1 MSAEAWQAHLV
12 EPEPE
17 PSWVL
22 VRFGSFTGSLGCS
35 RDKYLTALQ
44 NVFGV
49 GLSRE
54 PAPRHPEF
62 ELRIVDAPAPASSSP
77 ETNLLALGGSPL
89 HPTITTD
96 ALRVSLALDRAPRQ
110 IRIEVLEPDLPL
122 PPLTVHFV
130 VVIHKLLFLLDRVVL
145 HAAAVSLNGRTSLFV
160 GEKGAGK
167 STLCLSL
174 ARAGGTVLGEDVV
187 VLRRPATGFLVSGGD
202 ERSRLTE
209 PTERHFFPAPLAVP
223 ARDFAGTLKKEIRRG
238 DFIASRPYQDVPV
251 HRLYFPRIT
260 GTCRVGR
267 LRAQPALL
275 RLLAANGHFQRFAG
289 PADQACFLGW
299 VADFIGT
306 VSRHE
311 LELSY
316 DLAELD
322 RFVATLV
329 ND

>member
-1 MSAEAWQAHLV
+1 MSAEPWQAPPD
-12 EPEPE
+12 EPESS
-17 PSWVL
+17 PSWAL
-22 VRFGSFTGSLGCS
+22 LRFGSFTGSLGCS
-35 RDKYLTALQ
+35 NPKYLTALQ

-49 GLSRE
+49 GLSRQ
-54 PAPRHPEF
+54 PPPPRPEF
-62 ELRIVDAPAPASSSP
+62 ELRIVDAPVPAGSSR
-77 ETNLLALGGSPL
+77 ETNRLVLGGGPL

-96 ALRVSLALDRAPRQ
+96 ALRVSLALDRVPRQ
-110 IRIEVLEPDLPL
+110 IRIEVLEPDLSL
-122 PPLTVHFV
+122 PPLSVHFV
-130 VVIHKLLFLLDRVVL
+130 VIVHKLLFLLERVVL

-160 GEKGAGK
+160 GEKGVGK

-187 VLRRPATGFLVSGGD
+187 VLRRSAAGFLVSGGD

-209 PTERHFFPAPLAVP
+209 RTERHFFPASLAVP

-238 DFIASRPYQDVPV
+238 DFIASRPYQDAPV

-260 GTCRVGR
+260 GACRVAN

-275 RLLAANGHFQRFAG
+275 RIMAANGHFQRFAG
-289 PADQACFLGW
+289 PADQARFLGW
-299 VADFIGT
+299 LADFIGT
-306 VSRHE
+306 VSSHE

-316 DLAELD
+316 DLGELD
-322 RFVATLV
+322 RFVATLE